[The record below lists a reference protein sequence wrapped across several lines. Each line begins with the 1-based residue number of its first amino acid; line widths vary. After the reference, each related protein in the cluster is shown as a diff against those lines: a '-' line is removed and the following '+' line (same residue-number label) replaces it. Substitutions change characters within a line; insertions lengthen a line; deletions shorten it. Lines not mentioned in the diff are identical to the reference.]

1 MCCRDWKRFA
11 GGGLSRPFLGRQMQY
26 RLRNV
31 RDFWS
36 LVYSTTSPAKLRLL
50 GERLPTLPA
59 CMACH
64 GMNFAIIPIAM
75 EVRPPLLSRVS
86 FSAVA
91 PPVDRR
97 IRVDVARVVARS
109 TEFA

>member
-1 MCCRDWKRFA
+1 
-11 GGGLSRPFLGRQMQY
+11 MQY
-26 RLRNV
+26 RLRRV
-31 RDFWS
+31 RYLCS
-36 LVYSTTSPAKLRLL
+36 LVHGTTLPAKLRLL

-64 GMNFAIIPIAM
+64 GMNLGIIPIAI

-86 FSAVA
+86 VSAVA
-91 PPVDRR
+91 LRVHRR
-97 IRVDVARVVARS
+97 IRVDVARVAQS